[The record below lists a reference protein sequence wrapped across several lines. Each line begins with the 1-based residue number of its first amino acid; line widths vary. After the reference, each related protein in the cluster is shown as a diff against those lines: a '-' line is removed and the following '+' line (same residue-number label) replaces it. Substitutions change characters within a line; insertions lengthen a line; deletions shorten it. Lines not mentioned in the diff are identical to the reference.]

1 MIQDPNGLEVTYL
14 PGSTQDRLTPE
25 STLADRQAFAARH
38 GRQIV
43 DPNPEQQSWIG
54 SPERGHWQLSPE
66 GRFEPLPDNTKDSSV
81 SPPITTDSAA
91 TSKVEVTIEP
101 GATADSNPGTDGVS
115 GGSSSTDSTSRSDN
129 PESSG
134 GGGGGS
140 GERSFFTSSFFRGL
154 AVGLAVTV
162 AVVAVVATGGAAL
175 AVIAP
180 GASAAIA
187 ASGVGTALAVAG
199 TAVTVANTVQSVRQ
213 RDLRNNPISE
223 EEANYNLGLGLGAA
237 AGGALARPAAQI
249 GAGLGT
255 SLGRGTTA
263 AMAAMGEAL
272 EGGTLATSMGAT
284 WGNAVAAPVVSGVS
298 TTTAATIAGT
308 SMGTTTMLMRGHT
321 ASWEL
326 RGPDGRIETRGRLSS
341 GSDKPPGR
349 RLSWNEQLQTHTE
362 RKILDMLRGRV
373 QPGDHVTIRG
383 TKPPCDPGG
392 RGCGSAMQAFAE
404 QMNIRIS
411 YTNTTTGQIWRYP

>member
-1 MIQDPNGLEVTYL
+1 
-14 PGSTQDRLTPE
+14 
-25 STLADRQAFAARH
+25 
-38 GRQIV
+38 
-43 DPNPEQQSWIG
+43 
-54 SPERGHWQLSPE
+54 
-66 GRFEPLPDNTKDSSV
+66 
-81 SPPITTDSAA
+81 
-91 TSKVEVTIEP
+91 VEVAIEP
-101 GATADSNPGTDGVS
+101 DATAESNPGTDGIS
-115 GGSSSTDSTSRSDN
+115 GGSSSASSASSSGSE
-129 PESSG
+129 ESSG
-134 GGGGGS
+134 GGGSGEEGGGGS

-154 AVGLAVTV
+154 VVGLAVTV

-180 GASAAIA
+180 SASAAIA

-213 RDLRNNPISE
+213 RDLLNNPISE
-223 EEANYNLGLGLGAA
+223 EEANYNLGLGIGAA
-237 AGGALARPAAQI
+237 AGGAFARPVAQM

-255 SLGRGTTA
+255 SVGRGTTA
-263 AMAAMGEAL
+263 AMAGMAEAL
-272 EGGTLATSMGAT
+272 EGGTLVTATGPA

-298 TTTAATIAGT
+298 TTTAATISGT
-308 SMGTTTMLMRGHT
+308 SMGSTTMLMRGHT

-349 RLSWNEQLQTHTE
+349 RLSWDEQLQTHTE

-373 QPGDHVTIRG
+373 QPGDHITIRG

-404 QMNIRIS
+404 QMNIRIT
-411 YTNTTTGQIWRYP
+411 YTNTTTGQVWRYP